1 MSGDTNN
8 PVYKL
13 ITLKL
18 HMVLINVLINNLII
32 DFLGL
37 AAISWI
43 NTMRNNKTT
52 LGLMPNVQCQ

>member
-1 MSGDTNN
+1 
-8 PVYKL
+8 
-13 ITLKL
+13 
-18 HMVLINVLINNLII
+18 MVLINVLINNLII

-52 LGLMPNVQCQ
+52 LGLMSNGKDDNDWIKCCITWEVV